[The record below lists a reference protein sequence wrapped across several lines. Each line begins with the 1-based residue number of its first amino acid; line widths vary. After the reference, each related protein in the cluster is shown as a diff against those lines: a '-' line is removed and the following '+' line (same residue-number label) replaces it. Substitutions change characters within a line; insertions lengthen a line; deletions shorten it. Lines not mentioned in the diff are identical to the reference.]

1 MRPAFSVRGFC
12 VFPLRHLV
20 LPYAWGLSSTFPVI
34 WTVKSEAT
42 HGPGQTFHRCSCL
55 LLFWVWL
62 CPPSSTGTIDRA
74 PQNFQPCFLLCHAHP
89 LFFFFFKQL
98 HLSSSLARKSH
109 ASQCRYKA
117 WVPTLKA
124 YISLYSLV
132 PGGRLR
138 EEGQGMGSGRSF
150 RLSGFAL
157 LKPVLDKSVCH
168 YLLLFTQA
176 VLVPERLGEVTA
188 GTQAKVARGDPAI
201 LFSPCFSS
209 FSGRLVTVPSPE
221 FEPLQTPSF
230 NQIT

>member
-1 MRPAFSVRGFC
+1 MP
-12 VFPLRHLV
+12 PLM
-20 LPYAWGLSSTFPVI
+20 P
-34 WTVKSEAT
+34 
-42 HGPGQTFHRCSCL
+42 
-55 LLFWVWL
+55 
-62 CPPSSTGTIDRA
+62 CPPTG
-74 PQNFQPCFLLCHAHP
+74 

-117 WVPTLKA
+117 WGPTLQA

-157 LKPVLDKSVCH
+157 LKPVLDKSVCY

-188 GTQAKVARGDPAI
+188 GTQAKVAQGDPAI